1 MKFLEA
7 QETIEK
13 ELRTLEADFSSR
25 TDFSRNY
32 MTLEYH
38 NLNAMRSSF
47 NMVDDE
53 EDLNLL
59 YNKPNGLKF
68 NEIYQYKL
76 LQRYKELM
84 GADFP
89 KLWR

>member
-13 ELRTLEADFSSR
+13 ELRVLEADFSSR
-25 TDFSRNY
+25 TDYSRNY

-38 NLNAMRSSF
+38 NLRTMRDSF

-59 YNKPNGLKF
+59 YNKSDGLKF
-68 NEIYQYKL
+68 NQIYQYKL
-76 LQRYKELM
+76 LQKYKELM
-84 GADFP
+84 KEDFP
-89 KLWR
+89 KLWH